1 MFFRSSAVGA
11 KDGGGNTLAGI
22 FQRNKTMSY
31 KTELQELQRELV
43 EIKAKKKQAQKA
55 FFKIAGE
62 QIQDDFPFRL
72 MQENSFET
80 MMFSFSANGK
90 FKCSQTITYDLLF
103 LDNITF
109 RFYHEKE
116 QAEKVEKAK
125 QIIEK
130 LYKGENDERD

>member
-1 MFFRSSAVGA
+1 
-11 KDGGGNTLAGI
+11 
-22 FQRNKTMSY
+22 MSY

-43 EIKAKKKQAQKA
+43 EIKDKKKQAQKA

-62 QIQDDFPFRL
+62 QIQDNFPFSL
-72 MQENSFET
+72 TQENSFET
-80 MMFSFSANGK
+80 LVFSFSTNGK
-90 FKCSQTITYDLLF
+90 FKCSKTMDYSNLF

-109 RFYHEKE
+109 RLYHEKE

-130 LYKGENDERD
+130 LYEGEDDEKD

>member
-1 MFFRSSAVGA
+1 
-11 KDGGGNTLAGI
+11 
-22 FQRNKTMSY
+22 MSY

-43 EIKAKKKQAQKA
+43 EIKDKKKQAQKA

-80 MMFSFSANGK
+80 MVFSFSANGK
-90 FKCSQTITYDLLF
+90 FKCSKTITYDLLF

-109 RFYHEKE
+109 RFYHEKGQTE
-116 QAEKVEKAK
+116 KAEKTKKSIRE
-125 QIIEK
+125 
-130 LYKGENDERD
+130 LYAGGDDGRN